1 MPEQVTKKRC
11 AIYTRKSVEDGLD
24 MDFNSLD
31 AQRLAC
37 ENYISSQMY
46 NGWTC
51 LPEHYDDGGVSGGT
65 LERPALKKLLADA
78 EAGLIDIIVIYKI
91 DRLSRSISDFADLSK
106 KFDEWNISFC
116 SVTQEIN
123 TSTSSGRMMLN
134 ILMTFAQYERE
145 IIAERIKDKMAASR
159 KQGKWVGGT
168 VPYGYIAENRC
179 LIPDPERADM
189 VPKIFAYYLRCGSV
203 FQVTDWLNEQGVRTK
218 KGKAFTPD
226 VIYRMLNNYT
236 YRGEVNYKGTI
247 YAGEH
252 QRLVDDELWDG
263 VQKTLYEQ
271 NRNKDKSHHSRRT
284 INAPLK
290 GLLRCG
296 HCGGSLGATY
306 AKKNGNA
313 YTYYACIS
321 HIKHSKS
328 RCPIKRLPAGDLEAV
343 VIEQIGI
350 VFRTPTFVAQVANQA
365 GMDIQD
371 VMNALSDLK
380 GFWQDLFPI
389 EQNRLLKLMIDYIT
403 VTENGLDIKVK
414 TSGMRSLIKEI
425 QNVAD

>member
-1 MPEQVTKKRC
+1 MREQIKAKRC

-24 MDFNSLD
+24 MEFNSLD
-31 AQRLAC
+31 AQRMAC
-37 ENYISSQMY
+37 ENYISSQAA
-46 NGWTC
+46 NGWIC
-51 LPEHYDDGGVSGGT
+51 LQEHYDDGGISGGT

-106 KFDEWNISFC
+106 KFDEWDVSFC

-145 IIAERIKDKMAASR
+145 IIAERVRDKMAASR

-168 VPYGYIAENRC
+168 IPYGYRSENRH
-179 LIPDPERADM
+179 LIPDPEQAAM
-189 VPKIFAYYLRCGSV
+189 VPKIFSYYLRCGSV
-203 FQVTDWLNEQGVRTK
+203 FQVVDWLNEQGVLTK
-218 KGKAFTPD
+218 QGKAFTPA

-236 YRGEVNYKGTI
+236 YRGEVKYKGTV

-252 QRLVDDELWDG
+252 QRLVDDDLWNG
-263 VQKTLYEQ
+263 VQQTLNMQ
-271 NRNKDKSHHSRRT
+271 NRTKNPRSRKN
-284 INAPLK
+284 IHAPLK

-306 AKKNGNA
+306 TKKNGVA

-321 HIKHSKS
+321 HLKHSKS
-328 RCPIKRLPAGDLEAV
+328 RCPIKRLPAGDLESI
-343 VIEQIGI
+343 VIEQIGV
-350 VFRTPTFVAQVANQA
+350 VFRTPTFIAQVANQA
-365 GMDIQD
+365 ELEPQE
-371 VMNALSDLK
+371 VMNALSDLR
-380 GFWQDLFPI
+380 GFWLDLFPV
-389 EQNRLLKLMIDYIT
+389 EQNRLMNLMIDYIT

-425 QNVAD
+425 QNVAN

>member
-1 MPEQVTKKRC
+1 MRDPISKKRC

-24 MDFNSLD
+24 MEFNSLD

-37 ENYISSQMY
+37 ENYINSQIA
-46 NGWTC
+46 NGWIC
-51 LPEHYDDGGVSGGT
+51 LPDRYDDGGISGGT
-65 LERPALKKLLADA
+65 LERPALKRLLAAA
-78 EAGLIDIIVIYKI
+78 EAGRIDIIVIYKI

-106 KFDEWNISFC
+106 KFDEWDVSFC

-159 KQGKWVGGT
+159 KKGKWVGGT
-168 VPYGYIAENRC
+168 VPFGYKNENRH
-179 LIPDPERADM
+179 LVPEPDEAAI
-189 VPKIFAYYLRCGSV
+189 VPKIFAHYLRCGSV
-203 FQVTDWLNEQGVRTK
+203 YQVVDWLNEQGIKTK
-218 KGKAFTPD
+218 KGKDFSAAI
-226 VIYRMLNNYT
+226 IYRMLNNYT
-236 YRGEVNYKGTI
+236 YKGEVEYKGEI

-252 QRLVDDELWDG
+252 DRLVDDELWEG
-263 VQKTLYEQ
+263 VQQTLKLQDRCKGKREK
-271 NRNKDKSHHSRRT
+271 RKFD
-284 INAPLK
+284 APLK

-306 AKKNGNA
+306 TKKNGNTYA
-313 YTYYACIS
+313 YYACIS
-321 HIKHSKS
+321 HTKHSKTK
-328 RCPIKRLPAGDLEAV
+328 CPIKRLPAGDLEAV

-350 VFRTPTFVAQVANQA
+350 VFRTPTFIAQVSNQT
-365 GMDIQD
+365 GMVTQD
-371 VMNALSDLK
+371 VMDALSDIK
-380 GFWQDLFPI
+380 GFWQDLFPL
-389 EQNRLLKLMIDYIT
+389 ERDRLLNLMIDYIT

-425 QNVAD
+425 QNVTD